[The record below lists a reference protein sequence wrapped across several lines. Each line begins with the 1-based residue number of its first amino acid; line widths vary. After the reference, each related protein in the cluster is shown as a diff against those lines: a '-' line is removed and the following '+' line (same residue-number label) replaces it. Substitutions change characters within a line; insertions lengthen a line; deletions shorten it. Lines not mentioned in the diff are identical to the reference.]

1 MTKGGLGGE
10 AKTGKLFLVKRKIC
24 YEKDILAKLIQN
36 NNLIYTD
43 HGRPFFGGGMKTIKL
58 QFDKFFSGNVVE
70 RDFFYREVCTT
81 RTFSKLVREDFF
93 FKDCRLYCRPFYW
106 RLFYWRPFSW

>member
-1 MTKGGLGGE
+1 M
-10 AKTGKLFLVKRKIC
+10 
-24 YEKDILAKLIQN
+24 IQN

-43 HGRPFFGGGMKTIKL
+43 HGRPFFGGGVKTIKL

-93 FKDCRLYCRPFYW
+93 SKIVDFTVGLSTGGFFTGGLFPGRPFCRYPY
-106 RLFYWRPFSW
+106 RKHKYRGTE